1 VKILTIF
8 GSPRKKANT
17 ATVLEIIE
25 KELEARGHAVER
37 LDVNEQKVKGCMACY
52 KCQGTTDA
60 PGCAQQ
66 DDALK
71 IFKKML
77 AADALI
83 YASPV
88 YCWGWTAQIKPL
100 IDRHFCLVKAF
111 GTENWKSLLDSKR
124 SGLVMCAGGGIE
136 DNAELAVRQY
146 DKLSHYT
153 KTDVKVRLIIPF
165 CSTPDKFGE
174 LVTQKAVEFAEE
186 LVS

>member
-1 VKILTIF
+1 MKILTLF

-17 ATVLEIIE
+17 ATVLGIIE
-25 KELEARGHAVER
+25 KELEAKGHVVER
-37 LDVNEQKVKGCMACY
+37 LDMNDHDVKGCMACY
-52 KCQGTTDA
+52 KCHATADA
-60 PGCAQQ
+60 PGCVQK
-66 DDALK
+66 DDAPA
-71 IFKKML
+71 IFAKML
-77 AADALI
+77 AADAI
-83 YASPV
+83 VYASPV

-100 IDRHFCLVKAF
+100 IDRHFCLVTGF
-111 GTENWKSLLDSKR
+111 GTESWKSLLDSKR

-174 LVTQKAVEFAEE
+174 AVTQRAIEFAEE